1 MKKFSL
7 MMIALL
13 CAVVTFAAGP
23 KKQFTPLPFTPA
35 KEAVQL
41 SKQFNA
47 KPAPAGL
54 AMKAAKKSAKRMRA
68 PKKVASAAELAGD
81 YTWDYQQAKSYT
93 TQPDTLEN
101 ITSGSA
107 HVTIA
112 VGEED
117 SLIISGMFAYDLT
130 ATLTE
135 DGYLKI
141 DGGQTA
147 GASSYGNF
155 AAFGIFYYEGD
166 EEYQAGWYYNDIYG
180 VIGEDGVITFE
191 DWITRVLID
200 GDYQGYDLGPYWIEG
215 STLTP
220 ADPLSV
226 VEVPEG
232 LVAEEYIVTA
242 RNYKNDADVNGTVF
256 IGFDG
261 TDVYIQGLS
270 TMLPEAW
277 IKGTLDGTTITFAY
291 GQYFGNYYDTYDV
304 FLNVL
309 VGEDVVFTYDAEAG
323 TLTAENA
330 FFLIDNNDY
339 YFDSYRGAVIKKVV
353 EQAAM
358 PANPEITGIE
368 NSQYGYRVLF
378 NVPNVDTEGNGLV
391 SKKLFFMLYTDIE
404 GEIAPLTF
412 TPETHSDLTEN
423 MTEIPYRFSGD
434 DFYDNRIYLNE
445 LYSEDWNNIGIQS
458 IYRGGGEEN
467 ATEIQWFHIKDYAAP
482 VSGDFTF
489 NFNELGTEE
498 EPWPCSSNG
507 SQDGDINENM
517 EFTEGSVTLTISPK
531 TESATSPNRFWGTK
545 SGPQLRVYSGTLT
558 FEVPEGS
565 TITQIV
571 FNYNETYWGGKNN
584 AGNVTADSGIIT
596 DDAENKAATWKGEA
610 QTVVFT
616 IGANTQINSIV
627 VTVEGGE
634 EPVEFNPDDIDLPE
648 YLFDFND
655 LTMQG
660 WTTIDADGDDYDW
673 EISEGNGSG
682 KTGCVASESF
692 VNDVGALTPNN
703 YLVSPKLKLDGCIT
717 FYAIAQDASYPAEH
731 FSVEVSTSG
740 NTDAADFVTVQE
752 WTLTASRALRAPRK
766 VQGNMYEYSVDLR
779 GFKGQE
785 GYVAIRH
792 FDCSDNYQIIIDDIK
807 IKTSWIELPD
817 IAITPTEGRVE
828 SLKDFAITFNNYEV
842 VTEGA
847 VATLTNTTT
856 GETAS
861 TEELTQSGKT
871 VSFSFDEF
879 TASGNYTLT
888 VSGVKKADGEDVEL
902 AFNYYILGVVELPE
916 GLETETWYFSASA
929 SESSV
934 SNQEV
939 AVAIDGSDIY
949 IQGINI
955 DYLPEAWVKGTIDA
969 EAGTATFPTGQY
981 FGAFE
986 YNGTDYDMFFV
997 GSEDG
1002 KTASDVVFDYDAEAG
1017 TLTTDMFV
1025 VISSKMNTP
1034 SYYEYYYDVTITR
1047 KPVEELEAVEA
1058 PEDLVTETY
1067 LFKANVI
1074 TNGENGARRTE
1085 AEAPTVTFDFN
1096 SLGTEQEPWP
1106 VSSGSGDSYDPAGE
1120 ITEPLVL
1127 TEGGVALTISPAE
1140 EGATPTRFWKTNNG
1154 PQLRVYN
1161 GKLTFEAPEGFEMT
1175 QIVFNN
1181 VKWNENNSADSG
1193 EFDGSTWTGNAQSVV
1208 VTIGYKNEETGKWV
1222 SGNSQINSI
1231 VVTVTDVEE
1240 LVTEEYTYQMQVG
1253 FDGNDVYFSGMNDN
1267 VADMWMKGTLS
1278 EDGKTVTIPACQY
1291 MGGFS
1296 FWGYQFDYFMT
1307 AMDETGGFADIVL
1320 NWDAENFTFTTDQ
1333 TVVLNGYKD
1342 EWYPYQTFYDVVITK
1357 MEEFAATP
1365 ADPILESYD
1374 FSQKVGYNNIYTS
1387 IPTVDVDGNEL
1398 LTSKLF
1404 YIVWFEKD
1412 GVEQQ
1417 YTFTTELYSDD
1428 FDEDVTEVPYDYDGW
1443 DIYKGGEIIYLE
1455 DDPEELGTWTKVGI
1469 QSVYYGGGERNV
1481 SNIVWSEEI
1490 TTGIAN
1496 VNVDSKNA
1504 VIYDLQGRRVA
1515 KATKGLYIVN
1525 GKKVVLK

>member
-54 AMKAAKKSAKRMRA
+54 AMKVAKKSAKKMRA
-68 PKKVASAAELAGD
+68 PKKVASGTTLAGD
-81 YTWDYQQAKSYT
+81 YNWDYVTVSET
-93 TQPDTLEN
+93 TLRLDTMQ
-101 ITSGSA
+101 TTAGSA
-107 HVTIA
+107 RITIK
-112 VGEED
+112 ETERED
-117 SLIISGMFAYDLT
+117 SVIISGMSVLNDIYALIE
-130 ATLTE
+130 TE
-135 DGYLKI
+135 DGVDYLVI
-141 DGGQTA
+141 PHQVAYVHQMA
-147 GASSYGNF
+147 GNCSITGF
-155 AAFGIFYYEGD
+155 FYYEGD
-166 EEYQAGWYYNDIYG
+166 DTYEEGWYYGSDIYG
-180 VIGEDGVITFE
+180 QIGEDGVITLSDEIF
-191 DWITRVLID
+191 INAVVD
-200 GDYQGYDLGPYWIEG
+200 GGQYAGYTILNYFAPS
-215 STLTP
+215 STFTP
-220 ADPLSV
+220 AEELV
-226 VEVPEG
+226 AVTLPEG
-232 LVAEEYIVTA
+232 VEMKEYAMTYTDFNDKAASGTA
-242 RNYKNDADVNGTVF
+242 YVG
-256 IGFDG
+256 IDG
-261 TDVYIQGLS
+261 TDVYIKGFSSYIPDAL
-270 TMLPEAW
+270 
-277 IKGTLDGTTITFAY
+277 IKGTMDGNTVTFPGNQYLGTAY
-291 GQYFGNYYDTYDV
+291 DFNS
-304 FLNVL
+304 FFM
-309 VGEDVVFTYDAEAG
+309 EEAVFTYDAEND
-323 TLTAENA
+323 TYTAEGDVYSILGNKYVDVWA
-330 FFLIDNNDY
+330 TD
-339 YFDSYRGAVIKKVV
+339 
-353 EQAAM
+353 
-358 PANPEITGIE
+358 P
-368 NSQYGYRVLF
+368 VLK
-378 NVPNVDTEGNGLV
+378 GV
-391 SKKLFFMLYTDIE
+391 S
-404 GEIAPLTF
+404 
-412 TPETHSDLTEN
+412 
-423 MTEIPYRFSGD
+423 
-434 DFYDNRIYLNE
+434 
-445 LYSEDWNNIGIQS
+445 
-458 IYRGGGEEN
+458 
-467 ATEIQWFHIKDYAAP
+467 ATP

-489 NFNELGTEE
+489 NFNELDT
-498 EPWPCSSNG
+498 PVSTNG
-507 SQDGDINENM
+507 SQDGDI
-517 EFTEGSVTLTISPK
+517 TEAIELTAGDVTLTISPK
-531 TESATSPNRFWGTK
+531 TESATNPNRFWGTK
-545 SGPQLRVYSGTLT
+545 NGPQLRVYSGTLT
-558 FEVPEGS
+558 FTVPEGS
-565 TITQIV
+565 FITAID
-571 FNYNETYWGGKNN
+571 FSNN
-584 AGNVTADSGIIT
+584 AKWNEGNSADTGEFDGT
-596 DDAENKAATWKGEA
+596 TWTGSA
-610 QTVVFT
+610 QTVVIT
-616 IGANTQINSIV
+616 IAANTQINAIT

-634 EPVEFNPDDIDLPE
+634 EPIEFNPDDIDLPE

-660 WTTIDADGDDYDW
+660 WTTIDADGDGNDW
-673 EISEGNGSG
+673 NISEGNGSG
-682 KTGCVASESF
+682 KTGCVISESYI
-692 VNDVGALTPNN
+692 NEVGALTPDN

-740 NTDAADFVTVQE
+740 NTDAADFKTVQE

-779 GFKGQE
+779 GFEGQE

-792 FDCSDNYQIIIDDIK
+792 FNCTDNFYIVIDDIK

-1002 KTASDVVFDYDAEAG
+1002 QTASDVVFDYDAEAG

-1047 KPVEELEAVEA
+1047 EPVEELEAVEA

-1096 SLGTEQEPWP
+1096 SLGTEEEPWP

-1278 EDGKTVTIPACQY
+1278 EDGKTVTIPASQY
-1291 MGGFS
+1291 MGKLS
-1296 FWGYQFDYFMT
+1296 FYGYDFDYFIS
-1307 AMDETGGFADIVL
+1307 AMDEESEMADIVL
-1320 NWDAENFTFTTDQ
+1320 NYDAETFTFTTDQ
-1333 TVVLNGYKD
+1333 TVVLNGKKND
-1342 EWYPYQTFYDVVITK
+1342 WDPYQTFTNVVITK

-1365 ADPILESYD
+1365 ADPTFESYD
-1374 FSQKVGYNNIYTS
+1374 FTKEAGYNKIYAKV
-1387 IPTVDVDGNEL
+1387 PAEDVDGNEL
-1398 LTSKLF
+1398 VTSKLF

-1412 GVEQQ
+1412 GVEQP
-1417 YTFTTELYSDD
+1417 YTFSAELYDYD
-1428 FDEDVTEVPYDYDGW
+1428 FEEDVTEVPWSYDGY

-1455 DDPEELGTWTKVGI
+1455 DDPEELATWTKVGI
-1469 QSVYYGGGERNV
+1469 QSVYYGGGERNE
-1481 SNIVWSEEI
+1481 SNIVWSDGNT
-1490 TTGIAN
+1490 TTGIAEAKT
-1496 VNVDSKNA
+1496 DSKNA
-1504 VIYDLQGRRVA
+1504 VIFDLQGRRVIA
-1515 KATKGLYIVN
+1515 PAKGLYIVN